1 MKKKGE
7 CCTLAQLRVGQRGKI
22 LKLEEENKQI
32 RRHMLD
38 MGMTVGVE
46 VKIKKIAP
54 LGDPI
59 DINLRDYELCICKK
73 DLSKILVKVL

>member
-38 MGMTVGVE
+38 MGMTAGVE

>member
-1 MKKKGE
+1 MKKAGE
-7 CCTLAQLRVGQRGKI
+7 CCNLTQLKVGQRGKI
-22 LKLEEENKQI
+22 LKLEEEDKKI

-46 VKIKKIAP
+46 VKIKRIAP

-59 DINLRDYELCICKK
+59 NISLRDYELCICKK
-73 DLSKILVKVL
+73 DLSKIIIEVL

>member
-46 VKIKKIAP
+46 VQIKKIAP